1 MIRTFFF
8 FVSTLIILT
17 VIGAAGGIYIF
28 YTFGRGLPDYRQL
41 ADYKPPVMT
50 RVRRGMVVCWW
61 STPSRKGFSCQEAL
75 FQNSLSKPC
84 CRRKTKTSIITPA
97 LISLA

>member
-28 YTFGRGLPDYRQL
+28 YTFGRGLPDYEQL

-50 RVRRGMVVCWW
+50 RVQAGDGRLLVEYAIQ
-61 STPSRKGFSCQEAL
+61 KGFSCREAL
-75 FQNSLSKPC
+75 FQNSLFKPC
-84 CRRKTKTSIITPA
+84 YRRKTKTSII
-97 LISLA
+97 IRR